1 MNGVNSSRDVCIGN
15 SRAAAFSSRFVWVT
29 VTSGC
34 AVEKMLH
41 KEDVLGGGKLK
52 TCKLSTLVSLL
63 CGKTHMCRNFCFLKC
78 SGCRGAESPSISPCG
93 GSGTACQLPTNAV
106 LGGVGLRLV
115 FNYKQHSGTGEKL
128 CMISAKLS
136 GKHS

>member
-1 MNGVNSSRDVCIGN
+1 MSLRFFRGLIFFLSRFLKKSSKFQIRSHRHPSYNMNGVNSSRDVCIGN

-52 TCKLSTLVSLL
+52 TCKLSTLVSSLW
-63 CGKTHMCRNFCFLKC
+63 
-78 SGCRGAESPSISPCG
+78 
-93 GSGTACQLPTNAV
+93 
-106 LGGVGLRLV
+106 
-115 FNYKQHSGTGEKL
+115 
-128 CMISAKLS
+128 
-136 GKHS
+136 